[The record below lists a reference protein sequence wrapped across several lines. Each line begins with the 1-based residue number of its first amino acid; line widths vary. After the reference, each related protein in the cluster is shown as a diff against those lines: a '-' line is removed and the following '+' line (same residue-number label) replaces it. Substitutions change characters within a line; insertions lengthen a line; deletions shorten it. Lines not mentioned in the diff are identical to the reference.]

1 MFTPDFEKYNFVKIK
16 KIKLKKLGLEILW
29 DDGNKTSHLAKNLRD
44 GQS

>member
-29 DDGNKTSHLAKNLRD
+29 DDGKKHLT
-44 GQS
+44 